1 MIEKCDELGLFLFSY
16 DLNESCNVY
25 LKFMNNIVEIYKYFK
40 VNDINEK
47 LEKLNEDC
55 LVKMI
60 DDVKLC
66 LYNIE
71 VLYDIN
77 IDENGISFCDF
88 SDNIYLDVINEKN
101 VEYSYL
107 GENFK
112 VYDEMS
118 DNIYLDVIDE
128 FLDKDE
134 LVRIKMV

>member
-1 MIEKCDELGLFLFSY
+1 MIEKSEELCLFLFGY
-16 DLNESCNVY
+16 DLNESCNIY

-77 IDENGISFCDF
+77 IDENG
-88 SDNIYLDVINEKN
+88 
-101 VEYSYL
+101 
-107 GENFK
+107 
-112 VYDEMS
+112 
-118 DNIYLDVIDE
+118 
-128 FLDKDE
+128 
-134 LVRIKMV
+134 

>member
-60 DDVKLC
+60 DDVKLY

-71 VLYDIN
+71 VLYNIN
-77 IDENGISFCDF
+77 IDENG
-88 SDNIYLDVINEKN
+88 
-101 VEYSYL
+101 
-107 GENFK
+107 
-112 VYDEMS
+112 
-118 DNIYLDVIDE
+118 
-128 FLDKDE
+128 
-134 LVRIKMV
+134 